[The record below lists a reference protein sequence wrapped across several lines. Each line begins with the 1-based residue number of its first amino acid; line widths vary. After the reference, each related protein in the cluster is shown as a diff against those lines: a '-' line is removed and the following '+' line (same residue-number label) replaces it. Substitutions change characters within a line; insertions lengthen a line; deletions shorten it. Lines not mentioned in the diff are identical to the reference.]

1 MNGLDI
7 IKYIPSII
15 AAIKA
20 IEEAIPSAG
29 AGEQKLA
36 AVRGILE
43 SLDETI
49 VPVWPKI
56 EGIIKTLVALFNST
70 IWKK

>member
-1 MNGLDI
+1 MNVLDVV
-7 IKYIPSII
+7 KLIPTII

-20 IEEAIPSAG
+20 IEEAIPGTG

-43 SLDETI
+43 SLDDAI
-49 VPVWPKI
+49 PSIWPKV
-56 EGIIKTLVALFNST
+56 EGIIKTLVALFNGT